1 MKTNPILN
9 EMQSLLIQIH
19 SAESNKRAAEIY
31 AKQHNLTGERLQDIE
46 ADIKNFTN
54 LANNL
59 KKDYNELL
67 STLKPF

>member
-19 SAESNKRAAEIY
+19 SAESNKRAAEMY
-31 AKQHNLTGERLQDIE
+31 AKEHNLTGERLQAVE
-46 ADIKNFTN
+46 SDIKRFTD
-54 LANNL
+54 LANGF
-59 KKDYNELL
+59 KAKYNELL